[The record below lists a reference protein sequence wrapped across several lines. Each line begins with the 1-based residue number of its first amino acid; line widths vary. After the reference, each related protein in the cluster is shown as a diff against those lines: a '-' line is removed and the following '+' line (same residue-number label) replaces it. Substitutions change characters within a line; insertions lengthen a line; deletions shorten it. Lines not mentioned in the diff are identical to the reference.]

1 MKRGAETAFL
11 PAALEVEATPPS
23 PAGRAILW
31 AILVVFAFG
40 CAWATY
46 GQVDIVAVAQGRVIP
61 NGHSKTVQPL
71 EIGTVTA
78 IHVAEGQAVEK
89 DELLIAL
96 DDSRARADIERLSEE
111 LSLAEASVARYRR
124 LGAWLEGENSSKP
137 ENFAINLDPLL
148 VRTWRE
154 FEDRLRVLAGER
166 DRRLA
171 EQRSARFQVEKL
183 RLILP
188 IVSRRAKDQQG
199 LAERKL
205 LPEQQY
211 LETEQERLEVEHEL
225 ASKRSRLDEL
235 EAAIRELEMRA
246 ELARSEFYREVL
258 ERAGLAARER
268 MAAETE
274 LAKARSNLN
283 ARKIKAPVAGIV
295 QQLAVRNTG
304 AVVTPA
310 QELMVIVP
318 QDRAIEVEA
327 LLENKDIGFVH
338 VGQSAE
344 IKIDAFPFTRYG
356 TIAGEVIDLS
366 NDAVADEQRGLVY
379 KMRVRMNSAE
389 IQVQEK
395 LLSLTPGMTVTVESR
410 TGSRRL
416 IEFFLSPLLRYA
428 DESVR
433 ER

>member
-1 MKRGAETAFL
+1 MSRGPETAFL

-31 AILVVFAFG
+31 TILAVFALA

-46 GQVDIVAVAQGRVIP
+46 GQVDIVAVAQGRIIP

-78 IHVAEGQAVEK
+78 IHVAEGEAIAK
-89 DELLIAL
+89 GDLLLEL
-96 DDSRARADIERLSEE
+96 DSSRARADVERLDEE
-111 LSLAEASVARYRR
+111 LKAAEASLARYRHLVVWLQGDDS
-124 LGAWLEGENSSKP
+124 LGRDAPAVAND
-137 ENFAINLDPLL
+137 ALL
-148 VRTWRE
+148 IRTWRE

-171 EQRSARFQVEKL
+171 ELRSARFQVDKL
-183 RLILP
+183 RLTLP
-188 IVSRRAKDQQG
+188 IINRRASGQKG

-205 LPEQQY
+205 LPEQRY
-211 LETEQERLEVEHEL
+211 LEAEQERLEVKHEL
-225 ASKRSRLDEL
+225 ASKHSRVEEL
-235 EAAIRELEMRA
+235 QAAIRELEIRT

-258 ERAGLAARER
+258 ERAELATRER
-268 MAAETE
+268 TAAEKE
-274 LAKARSNLN
+274 LTKARSKLS
-283 ARKIKAPVAGIV
+283 ARTIRAPVDGVV
-295 QQLAVRNTG
+295 QQLAVHNIG

-318 QDRAIEVEA
+318 QKRDIEVEA
-327 LLENKDIGFVH
+327 YLENKDIGFVQ

-344 IKIDAFPFTRYG
+344 IKIDAFPFTRFG
-356 TIAGEVIDLS
+356 TILGEVVDLS
-366 NDAVADEQRGLVY
+366 DDAVADEQRGLVY
-379 KMRVRMNSAE
+379 KMRVQMNSTE
-389 IQVQEK
+389 IQVHGK
-395 LLSLTPGMTVTVESR
+395 PLPLTPGMTVAVESR

-428 DESVR
+428 DESAR